1 MLLQKLMILN
11 FKHAAKRRAVKKH
24 SNAISKKY
32 SIEKKNTSYT
42 DQLNRAV
49 LNPDSEAM
57 LG

>member
-1 MLLQKLMILN
+1 MILN
-11 FKHAAKRRAVKKH
+11 FKHDAAKRRAVKKH

-49 LNPDSEAM
+49 LNPDNKEI
-57 LG
+57 

>member
-11 FKHAAKRRAVKKH
+11 FKHDAAKRRAVKKH

-49 LNPDSEAM
+49 LNPDNKEI
-57 LG
+57 